1 MKVTVKQLMW
11 IFIPLLTLASV
22 AIVFVERAQLPDGY
36 GLLWLLPLVYGIFT
50 CSFYTRIVNTDYP
63 ITMLL
68 YFGTQFIRMIIMPAA
83 IALAGEASASA
94 FSFVTPDHLH
104 LAIIMILLEFV
115 IVGLFA
121 VVRGSQKI
129 KNKRERLPVLAGAKE
144 VYIVLGIFA
153 VAVYVYFKMR
163 GIDLVYF
170 FTIPLG
176 AEERIGD
183 LTDTFLVLARRIV
196 TVAISF
202 LFLCVVDH
210 YRQKETLR
218 SNKRNLNMPLLA
230 AVLSVCI
237 IVGERRSAQLYTA
250 VAVCYVLIIAFENQ
264 KGKILRWVCG
274 AAFVVFALMSVYK
287 QFAGFLYDSYGEAI
301 QNSSMSIGEFANTLQ
316 SYFAGPKNIALAMGF
331 AENVALEPSQV
342 LFDFARSTFPV
353 SLFIKGGGQLT
364 SVLLNNY
371 IYFGEQNA
379 GHVLSGTGYGYVFGG
394 MLLFFLPTLLNTAFA
409 FFSEKCV
416 HRVKSFEGIRIWL
429 YVLLRFGINLT
440 ANTPALISASSIH
453 LVTSGLVLWAA
464 VLVKRSIMKG
474 KAGEAS

>member
-153 VAVYVYFKMR
+153 VAV
-163 GIDLVYF
+163 
-170 FTIPLG
+170 
-176 AEERIGD
+176 
-183 LTDTFLVLARRIV
+183 
-196 TVAISF
+196 
-202 LFLCVVDH
+202 
-210 YRQKETLR
+210 
-218 SNKRNLNMPLLA
+218 
-230 AVLSVCI
+230 
-237 IVGERRSAQLYTA
+237 
-250 VAVCYVLIIAFENQ
+250 
-264 KGKILRWVCG
+264 
-274 AAFVVFALMSVYK
+274 
-287 QFAGFLYDSYGEAI
+287 
-301 QNSSMSIGEFANTLQ
+301 
-316 SYFAGPKNIALAMGF
+316 
-331 AENVALEPSQV
+331 
-342 LFDFARSTFPV
+342 
-353 SLFIKGGGQLT
+353 
-364 SVLLNNY
+364 
-371 IYFGEQNA
+371 
-379 GHVLSGTGYGYVFGG
+379 
-394 MLLFFLPTLLNTAFA
+394 
-409 FFSEKCV
+409 
-416 HRVKSFEGIRIWL
+416 
-429 YVLLRFGINLT
+429 
-440 ANTPALISASSIH
+440 
-453 LVTSGLVLWAA
+453 
-464 VLVKRSIMKG
+464 
-474 KAGEAS
+474 